1 MKIKRINRGVFNTFW
16 IILSLVGI
24 VSFNITKDWTTAL
37 SQGLMAGFSFVLIYI
52 VGYLN
57 GFDEGKGKGYDKAM
71 EDLKPVLPPEI
82 QKNMN
87 ERNIK

>member
-1 MKIKRINRGVFNTFW
+1 MKIKRINKGAFNTFW

-24 VSFNITKDWTTAL
+24 VSFNIIKDWATAL
-37 SQGLMAGFSFVLIYI
+37 SQGLMAGFCFALIYI

-57 GFDEGKGKGYDKAM
+57 GVEEGKGKGYDKTM

-82 QKNMN
+82 QNNLN
-87 ERNIK
+87 ERDK